1 MLFKKAGGG
10 REGLV
15 YYVKK
20 LNSFVLLSNFNER
33 DEYLFRNRMKEAI
46 KVNISWDKSS
56 VLEGGDVVL
65 EYAEQGL
72 NGMRGK
78 TGVSILSML

>member
-1 MLFKKAGGG
+1 
-10 REGLV
+10 
-15 YYVKK
+15 
-20 LNSFVLLSNFNER
+20 
-33 DEYLFRNRMKEAI
+33 MKEAI
-46 KVNISWDKSS
+46 KVNVSWDKSS

-78 TGVSILSML
+78 TGVRYTIYVMKKNICLTPGGGGCLGKTCILAIFNLITHKKQS

>member
-1 MLFKKAGGG
+1 
-10 REGLV
+10 
-15 YYVKK
+15 
-20 LNSFVLLSNFNER
+20 
-33 DEYLFRNRMKEAI
+33 MKEAI

-72 NGMRGK
+72 NGMHGK

>member
-1 MLFKKAGGG
+1 
-10 REGLV
+10 
-15 YYVKK
+15 
-20 LNSFVLLSNFNER
+20 
-33 DEYLFRNRMKEAI
+33 MKEAI
-46 KVNISWDKSS
+46 KVNISWDNSS

-72 NGMRGK
+72 NDMCGK

>member
-1 MLFKKAGGG
+1 MFKNHI
-10 REGLV
+10 LS
-15 YYVKK
+15 Y
-20 LNSFVLLSNFNER
+20 FVLLSNFNER
-33 DEYLFRNRMKEAI
+33 DEYLFRKRMKEAI

>member
-1 MLFKKAGGG
+1 
-10 REGLV
+10 
-15 YYVKK
+15 
-20 LNSFVLLSNFNER
+20 
-33 DEYLFRNRMKEAI
+33 MKEAI

-72 NGMRGK
+72 NGMLGKQGLVYYLCYEEEYLSHPGGGGCLGK
-78 TGVSILSML
+78 TCILAIFNLITHKKQS

>member
-1 MLFKKAGGG
+1 
-10 REGLV
+10 
-15 YYVKK
+15 
-20 LNSFVLLSNFNER
+20 
-33 DEYLFRNRMKEAI
+33 MKEAI

-56 VLEGGDVVL
+56 VLEGGDV
-65 EYAEQGL
+65 EQGL

>member
-1 MLFKKAGGG
+1 
-10 REGLV
+10 
-15 YYVKK
+15 
-20 LNSFVLLSNFNER
+20 
-33 DEYLFRNRMKEAI
+33 MKEAI

-78 TGVSILSML
+78 TGVSTAVYYLCYEEEYLSHPWGWGLFR

>member
-1 MLFKKAGGG
+1 
-10 REGLV
+10 
-15 YYVKK
+15 
-20 LNSFVLLSNFNER
+20 
-33 DEYLFRNRMKEAI
+33 MKEAI

-65 EYAEQGL
+65 EYAE
-72 NGMRGK
+72 RGK

>member
-1 MLFKKAGGG
+1 
-10 REGLV
+10 
-15 YYVKK
+15 
-20 LNSFVLLSNFNER
+20 
-33 DEYLFRNRMKEAI
+33 MKEAI

-72 NGMRGK
+72 NGMLGK
-78 TGVSILSML
+78 QGLVYYLCYEEEYLSHPWGWGLFR